1 MGEVDVSIIFVNY
14 KTNVLLQDAL
24 KSVIEKSSGFSY
36 EIIIVDN
43 SQDEEEFSKLK
54 ALQKENVHLI
64 DAKANLGFGKAN
76 NLGAKIAKGRYLY
89 FLNTDT
95 LLINNAIFLL
105 KEYLDAHI
113 NVGVVGSNI
122 YTKELKPNHSFFPI
136 EKNLKGEK
144 RMSSLLLATKKKLG
158 WNRPDFN
165 YSDKPVETKG
175 YVCGASLMIRKD
187 VFNQLGGFDKD
198 IFMYA
203 EESLLCYR
211 VIHECNLKV
220 VNVPSS
226 KIIHFEGASFK
237 GVTEWRAKTI
247 ADGNYI
253 YYLKAFGKK
262 EALKAMQYMK
272 RLYFWKI
279 QISRFVNRPKHQS
292 YRFMH
297 EAFKKKADE
306 GRLEQI
312 LS

>member
-95 LLINNAIFLL
+95 LLINNAIYELKVFLDRNN
-105 KEYLDAHI
+105 DAAI
-113 NVGVVGSNI
+113 VGSNL
-122 YTKELKPNHSFFPI
+122 YTARLKPNHSFDLK
-136 EKNLKGEK
+136 EKNIRNEKKANGLKAIVLKYGFK
-144 RMSSLLLATKKKLG
+144 RRS
-158 WNRPDFN
+158 DFN
-165 YSDKPVETKG
+165 YENHPIYIKG
-175 YVCGASLMIRKD
+175 AVVGASLMIRSNL
-187 VFNQLGGFDKD
+187 FNQLGGFDKD

-262 EALKAMQYMK
+262 EALKAMKYMK
-272 RLYFWKI
+272 RQYFWKI

-292 YRFMH
+292 YIFMYQ
-297 EAFKKKADE
+297 AFKKKAE
-306 GRLEQI
+306 
-312 LS
+312 SVKAA